1 MLREVCPR
9 PDDEPAGMADDR
21 TTVTRLPDRA
31 RYDAETIASILDS
44 AFVCQIGFVVEDEP
58 VVLPTIYARIG
69 DTAYIHGSTLSRWLS
84 NIDGTSVCLS
94 VTVTDGIVFARSAFH
109 HSLNY
114 RSVVAFGR
122 AHTVTDSQERLKALK
137 AVAEAVQP
145 GRWDDSR
152 QPNESELRATT
163 VLRVPLDRASAK
175 IRTGPP
181 GDASADYESSYWAG
195 VVPLTLQRGVP
206 ISDPKLRDGIPIP
219 AYLST
224 GER

>member
-94 VTVTDGIVFARSAFH
+94 VTVTDGIVFARSA
-109 HSLNY
+109 
-114 RSVVAFGR
+114 
-122 AHTVTDSQERLKALK
+122 
-137 AVAEAVQP
+137 
-145 GRWDDSR
+145 
-152 QPNESELRATT
+152 
-163 VLRVPLDRASAK
+163 
-175 IRTGPP
+175 
-181 GDASADYESSYWAG
+181 
-195 VVPLTLQRGVP
+195 
-206 ISDPKLRDGIPIP
+206 
-219 AYLST
+219 
-224 GER
+224 